1 RREFFA
7 AIGGAAGVAL
17 LGRAPQK
24 TIRTIGWVCFRLT
37 HTNTEKKQLAAFPPG
52 LNQKG
57 YVEGGQFAVEILFF
71 DGQIHRLPA
80 LAADLVR
87 RQVEVIVT
95 TAGTPIVRVAQA
107 ATTTI
112 PIIFATANDPVLDGL
127 VKSINRPGGNTTGTY
142 VLNTVL
148 VPKRLE
154 VLRQLVPNARL
165 VGFLVNP
172 NNASAGDQLRQ
183 AQSAARSMALEL
195 LVLNASTPSEIDE
208 AFASLVQD
216 SVHGLV
222 MGGDPFFQVQQD
234 QVIALAARHRI
245 LTIYE
250 WPEFVRAG
258 GLACYS
264 ADRLETFRQM
274 GVYVSR
280 ILNGAKPGEL
290 PIMQPT
296 KFELV
301 VNLKTAKSLG
311 LKLTDSFQQLAD
323 EIIE

>member
-1 RREFFA
+1 MGFG
-7 AIGGAAGVAL
+7 IS
-17 LGRAPQK
+17 Q
-24 TIRTIGWVCFRLT
+24 T
-37 HTNTEKKQLAAFPPG
+37 
-52 LNQKG
+52 G
-57 YVEGGQFAVEILFF
+57 YVEGRNLAIEFRFG
-71 DGQIHRLPA
+71 DGQYDRLPA

-112 PIIFATANDPVLDGL
+112 PIIFATANDPVQDGL

-245 LTIYE
+245 PTIYE
-250 WPEFVRAG
+250 WPEFVRAVW
-258 GLACYS
+258 LAIRPTALRRFVRWGSTS
-264 ADRLETFRQM
+264 A
-274 GVYVSR
+274 VS
-280 ILNGAKPGEL
+280 
-290 PIMQPT
+290 
-296 KFELV
+296 
-301 VNLKTAKSLG
+301 
-311 LKLTDSFQQLAD
+311 
-323 EIIE
+323 